1 MSITLVRSLGTS
13 TGTNGGATN
22 GGGNIYTLTFPVVP
36 ANGNAL
42 FFTVFASSAP
52 SSVALGG
59 VGLTQDYADAANS
72 LYYYSAPLVSG
83 SPTSLV
89 VTGSPYTISDVSYD
103 EVTPS
108 GTIAYVGRT
117 AVSAGYNSTH
127 SVPFTVAS
135 SDAFVKSNIRF
146 GSSETVSGV
155 TAGWNYGQMYGGAS
169 AENVWFFSKQA
180 SLAAGATSFGFTI
193 GGNSISGDVLEYSI
207 TATGPTVSTVS
218 SASNTEASTIVHTVT
233 LSGATSGSTNFA
245 ATLVGV
251 TATGGGTDFTSD
263 LASATYSNGVTFSGG
278 NMVVPDAVSSWTVTI
293 STATDALDEVNETYT
308 LTVGGVS
315 GTGTIND
322 DDAQPSVTISDATEV
337 AGTVTFVATLS
348 AASGKTITFD
358 YATAD
363 GTGTSGVDYTGATG
377 TVTFN
382 PGETT
387 KDIVITAL

>member
-1 MSITLVRSLGTS
+1 MARVILNFRASSGYVTDQTDATYCLGEAYPTTRSTTGTGLSVTFGFDTSLGANVRDRS
-13 TGTNGGATN
+13 TGVGPSLAGI
-22 GGGNIYTLTFPVVP
+22 G
-36 ANGNAL
+36 
-42 FFTVFASSAP
+42 FTVFGATRTLRIDLPSSGVWELRAAFGDATSSASVEYDILDSDGSTVLVSRVYSGTPIAVGEFYDASNVIRTNAADWDSNNAPINVTLAGSSVYFRLGGADSGCKVATIQLYQASS
-52 SSVALGG
+52 
-59 VGLTQDYADAANS
+59 
-72 LYYYSAPLVSG
+72 
-83 SPTSLV
+83 
-89 VTGSPYTISDVSYD
+89 
-103 EVTPS
+103 
-108 GTIAYVGRT
+108 
-117 AVSAGYNSTH
+117 
-127 SVPFTVAS
+127 
-135 SDAFVKSNIRF
+135 
-146 GSSETVSGV
+146 
-155 TAGWNYGQMYGGAS
+155 
-169 AENVWFFSKQA
+169 
-180 SLAAGATSFGFTI
+180 
-193 GGNSISGDVLEYSI
+193 
-207 TATGPTVSTVS
+207 GPTVTSVTQTS
-218 SASNTEASTIVHTVT
+218 GGTEGSPAVMTVT